1 MLGRI
6 LGSIFTN
13 VKAWLVALGSGA
25 VVALK
30 DYVGSVDASDTDPF
44 AMVIKVAIIA
54 AIVKV
59 LGAIVR
65 EASE

>member
-6 LGSIFTN
+6 LGGIFAN
-13 VKAWLVALGSGA
+13 VKAWLVALGTGA

-30 DYVGSVDASDTDPF
+30 DYFAAADVSDADPI
-44 AMVIKVAIIA
+44 AMLVKIAIIGLIA
-54 AIVKV
+54 KV

-65 EASE
+65 EAVP